1 MVPRTTKQ
9 LKRLSDK
16 QFFEDIKRYIKSSHS
31 FYESKAPELKV
42 LANRL
47 HDEYSLRD
55 FYKVFNRFWNS
66 GIPKESILA
75 IYTLQLYKEEFDL
88 ETWRFIKQKIKKI
101 KSWDKID
108 NISLNI
114 IGEILIRNPSLEK
127 EIIVFAKGRNSW
139 LKRIA
144 VISTIPQIRKKDFR
158 LAMKIIEMH
167 LHDKG
172 EHMQKAIG
180 IVLKEIGEQKPEF
193 LRRFILKNKNMP
205 LTTFF
210 HATERMKELR
220 KLRELNGGNNIR
232 NNRFEKLF
240 FWRE

>member
-9 LKRLSDK
+9 LKRLGDK

-31 FYESKAPELKV
+31 FYESKRPELKI

-47 HDEYSLRD
+47 HEEYSLKD

-75 IYTLQLYKEEFDL
+75 IYTLQLYREEFNLD
-88 ETWRFIKQKIKKI
+88 TWKFIKLKIKSV

-114 IGEILIRNPSLEK
+114 VGEILIRNPTLEK
-127 EIIVFAKGRNSW
+127 EIIGFAKGRNSW
-139 LKRIA
+139 LKRMAI
-144 VISTIPQIRKKDFR
+144 ISTIPMVRKKDFR
-158 LAMKIIEMH
+158 LAIKFIEMH
-167 LHDKG
+167 LYDKG
-172 EHMQKAIG
+172 EYMQKAIG
-180 IVLKEIGEQKPEF
+180 IVLKEIGEQKPE
-193 LRRFILKNKNMP
+193 LLKRFILKNVNMP

-210 HATERMKELR
+210 HATEKMKELR
-220 KLRELNGGNNIR
+220 RLRELDNKNS
-232 NNRFEKLF
+232 RFEKLF

>member
-9 LKRLSDK
+9 LKRLGDK

-31 FYESKAPELKV
+31 FYETKRPELKV

-47 HDEYSLRD
+47 HEEYSLRD

-75 IYTLQLYKEEFDL
+75 IYTLQLYKEEFNLD
-88 ETWRFIKQKIKKI
+88 TWKFIKQKLKNV
-101 KSWDKID
+101 KSYDKID

-114 IGEILIRNPSLEK
+114 VGEILIRNPALEK
-127 EIIVFAKGRNSW
+127 ELIIYAKGNNSW
-139 LKRIA
+139 LKRMAI
-144 VISTIPQIRKKDFR
+144 ISTIPLVKKNDFR
-158 LAMKIIEMH
+158 LALKFIEMH
-167 LHDKG
+167 LYDKG
-172 EHMQKAIG
+172 EYMQKAIG
-180 IVLKEIGEQKPEF
+180 IVLKEIGEQKSEV
-193 LRRFILKNKNMP
+193 LKSFILKNVNMP

-210 HATERMKELR
+210 HATEDMKELR
-220 KLRELNGGNNIR
+220 RLRELNSSNNIVS
-232 NNRFEKLF
+232 NRFEKLF